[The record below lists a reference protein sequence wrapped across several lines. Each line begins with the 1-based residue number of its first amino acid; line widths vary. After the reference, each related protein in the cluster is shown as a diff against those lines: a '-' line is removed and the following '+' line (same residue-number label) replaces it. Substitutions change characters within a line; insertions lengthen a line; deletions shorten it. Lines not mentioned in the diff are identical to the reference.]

1 MANAESLLFGPLG
14 WSVIHSPGAATL
26 SLATKAAAA
35 GFEHVVSGISISANG
50 VPAAAV
56 LAQLKDG
63 ITVIDQ
69 WFIPASAFAPIIMD
83 FKRPFVITAGALT
96 ELQLPSLGGAI
107 SGSVTLRGLTR
118 RA

>member
-1 MANAESLLFGPLG
+1 MASAEALLFGPLG
-14 WSVIHSPGAATL
+14 WSVIHSGGAATL
-26 SLATKAAAA
+26 SQATKAAIA
-35 GFEHVVSGISISANG
+35 GAEHVISGFSISANG

-63 ITVIDQ
+63 VTVIDQ

-83 FKRPFVITAGALT
+83 FKRPFVITVGTLA
-96 ELQLPSLGGAI
+96 ELSLPSLGGAI

-118 RA
+118 RV